1 MYFRTNDSDQLGIG
15 VWSMK
20 PTTKLSSKYADLRP
34 TGNGKGIC
42 RADLPQNM
50 SVNVQSKLYYTP
62 YISLYVWIMESI
74 LSLL

>member
-1 MYFRTNDSDQLGIG
+1 
-15 VWSMK
+15 MK

-62 YISLYVWIMESI
+62 HISLYVCTVGALAGREPNGC
-74 LSLL
+74 